1 MVGRLDADLAAD
13 VAVVDGLEGG
23 ELGGVVV
30 VELEGL
36 ADVERISVAEG
47 DGVGRAEALADDAI
61 AIDEGTVGRVGVFD
75 EESAVD
81 LADEAGVMA
90 TDAGRIGRDDVVVV
104 GGFTDADRGLA
115 HGFSAAGEGVG
126 VAVPARASCSRRSFI
141 IFSGSREMTS
151 SRGLPPGTSMSIF
164 CLGRLMCRM

>member
-81 LADEAGVMA
+81 LAGWTLWLSVVSPWGLGAWHWAFGRGGRGGAGGCRPELLA
-90 TDAGRIGRDDVVVV
+90 PDDPSSSS
-104 GGFTDADRGLA
+104 ADR
-115 HGFSAAGEGVG
+115 
-126 VAVPARASCSRRSFI
+126 AR
-141 IFSGSREMTS
+141 
-151 SRGLPPGTSMSIF
+151 
-164 CLGRLMCRM
+164 